1 MTKQKC
7 ANGTLASQI
16 SKLNVLRLISCELF
30 FLVLNSLSL
39 ATIPNDIYYLNWSPC
54 RVWPRLDASIH
65 SITNCTS
72 FHQRTCPCQ
81 RYHYTSLTSWE
92 KGDLFW
98 PLLLSMSSQYF
109 SHWLWICQRA
119 TDSIN
124 SSKSLATLN
133 RLKYIVNLKLERKE
147 LFLQFGISPWS
158 ACL

>member
-1 MTKQKC
+1 M
-7 ANGTLASQI
+7 SF
-16 SKLNVLRLISCELF
+16 F
-30 FLVLNSLSL
+30 FLFWIVWVSPQYQMTY
-39 ATIPNDIYYLNWSPC
+39 TIWTGVPC

-133 RLKYIVNLKLERKE
+133 RLDQLVSKLLVGLIWRQVQSIETCVSPRVVCWAAPLLNCEE
-147 LFLQFGISPWS
+147 LRSIGTI
-158 ACL
+158 

>member
-1 MTKQKC
+1 MFEDW
-7 ANGTLASQI
+7 SPV
-16 SKLNVLRLISCELF
+16 SFF
-30 FLVLNSLSL
+30 FLFWIVWVSPQYQMTY
-39 ATIPNDIYYLNWSPC
+39 TIWTGVPC

-133 RLKYIVNLKLERKE
+133 RLKYIINLKLERKRVVFTVRHFT
-147 LFLQFGISPWS
+147 LISLSLSCW
-158 ACL
+158 